1 MNRTPRKNHKPRP
14 TSQKTQI
21 VKPLPSTFPAAPL
34 TFESTQHQRVGVFI
48 DAQNMYH
55 SAKNLY
61 RSRVNFKKILDEVVG
76 NRKLIRAFIYVIR
89 TESGEE
95 KAFFEALKKA
105 GFEIKEKDLQI
116 FPGGMKKADWDVG
129 MAVDSIILA
138 DKIDVA
144 VLVTGDGDFI
154 PLVEYLRISQG
165 LKVEVASFGRS
176 TSSKLKEVVDVF
188 YDLESD
194 TKKFLLR

>member
-1 MNRTPRKNHKPRP
+1 MYKNNSRRPKSKPN
-14 TSQKTQI
+14 
-21 VKPLPSTFPAAPL
+21 PLPKAKELDQLVPARL
-34 TFESTQHQRVGVFI
+34 GEHFESAQHQRVGVFI

-55 SAKNLY
+55 SAKNLFHA
-61 RSRVNFKKILDEVVG
+61 RVNFKRILDEVVG
-76 NRKLIRAFIYVIR
+76 NRKLIRAFIYVIS

-95 KAFFEALKKA
+95 KAFFEALKRG

-116 FPGGMKKADWDVG
+116 FAGGMKKADWDVG

-176 TSSKLKEVVDVF
+176 TSGKLKEAVDVF
-188 YDLESD
+188 YDLGAD
-194 TKKFLLR
+194 TKKFLLH